1 MAALVLVACMIAGL
15 GGCGSPQ
22 KAGLSEDQ
30 FAAARERMVRNQLE
44 TRDIRDAKVL
54 AAMREVPRHK
64 FVPPE
69 IVDSAYDDNA
79 LPLALG
85 QTVSQPYIVAF
96 MTQVLELEGNER
108 VLEIGTGSGYQ
119 AAILA
124 EIVPEVHTIEILPA
138 LTERARRTLTEL
150 GYKNV
155 RFRTG
160 DGYEGWPE
168 AAPFD
173 AIVVTAAPDHIPR
186 PLVEQLKPGGR
197 MIIPVGRFEQELI
210 VIEKTRSGITRRST
224 IPVRFVPMT
233 GRAQQGPP
241 GK

>member
-1 MAALVLVACMIAGL
+1 MAALVLVACMVAGL

-22 KAGLSEDQ
+22 KTGLSEDQ
-30 FAAARERMVRNQLE
+30 YAAARERMVRNQLE
-44 TRDIRDAKVL
+44 SRDIRDAKVL

-96 MTQVLELEGNER
+96 MTQALELEGNER
-108 VLEIGTGSGYQ
+108 VLEVGTGSGYQ

-124 EIVPEVHTIEILPA
+124 EIVPEVYTVEILPA
-138 LTERARRTLTEL
+138 LTERARRTLGGL
-150 GYKNV
+150 GYKNI

-173 AIVVTAAPDHIPR
+173 AIVVTAAPDHIPA

-197 MIIPVGRFEQELI
+197 MIIPLGRFEQELI

-241 GK
+241 EK